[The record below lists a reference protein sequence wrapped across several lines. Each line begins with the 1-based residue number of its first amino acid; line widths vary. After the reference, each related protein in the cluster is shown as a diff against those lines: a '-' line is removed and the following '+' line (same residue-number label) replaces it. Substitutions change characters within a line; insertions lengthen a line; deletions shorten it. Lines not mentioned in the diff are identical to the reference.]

1 MLNMKSNSILLVSLL
16 VVAALFVGCIGDDE
30 NGVAPTPT
38 PTATPEPT
46 ATATPEPTPTPTET
60 PEPTPTEI
68 VPLNPPKPIYLEKY
82 AMAPK
87 TPTIRAGEALNWINI
102 QTSPMTTY
110 KLVSADGLWENQS
123 ISYGKKFKYTFDTP
137 GNYSYYCSGYGNAM
151 RGTVTVVE

>member
-1 MLNMKSNSILLVSLL
+1 MKSNSILLVSLL
-16 VVAALFVGCIGDDE
+16 VVAALFAGCIGDDE

-38 PTATPEPT
+38 ATPEPTVTPTATPEPT
-46 ATATPEPTPTPTET
+46 VTPTATPEPIPTET
-60 PEPTPTEI
+60 
-68 VPLNPPKPIYLEKY
+68 VKLNPPKPIYLDKY

-87 TPTIRAGEALNWINI
+87 TPTIRAGEALNWINN
-102 QTSPMTTY
+102 QKSPMTTY
-110 KLVSADGLWENQS
+110 TLVSADGLWENQS

>member
-16 VVAALFVGCIGDDE
+16 VVAALFAGCIGDDE

-38 PTATPEPT
+38 
-46 ATATPEPTPTPTET
+46 ATPEPTPTITAT
-60 PEPTPTEI
+60 PEPIPIET
-68 VPLNPPKPIYLEKY
+68 VKLNPPKPIYLDKY

-87 TPTIRAGEALNWINI
+87 TPTIRAGEALNWINN
-102 QTSPMTTY
+102 QKSPMTTY
-110 KLVSADGLWENQS
+110 TLVSADGLWENQS

-151 RGTVTVVE
+151 RGTVSVVE

>member
-1 MLNMKSNSILLVSLL
+1 MLDMKSNSILLVSLL
-16 VVAALFVGCIGDDE
+16 VVAALFAGCIGDDE

-38 PTATPEPT
+38 ATPELTPTATLEPT
-46 ATATPEPTPTPTET
+46 PTPTATPEPTPTET
-60 PEPTPTEI
+60 I
-68 VPLNPPKPIYLEKY
+68 QLRPPKPIYLDKY

-87 TPTIRAGEALNWINI
+87 TPTIRAGEALNWINN
-102 QTSPMTTY
+102 QKAPMLTY
-110 KLVSADGLWENQS
+110 TLVSADGLWENQS